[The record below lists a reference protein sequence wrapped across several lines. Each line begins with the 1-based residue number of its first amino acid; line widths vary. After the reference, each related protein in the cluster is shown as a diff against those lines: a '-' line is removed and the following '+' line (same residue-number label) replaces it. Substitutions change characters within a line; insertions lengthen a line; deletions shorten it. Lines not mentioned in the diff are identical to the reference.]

1 MAERRMFAKT
11 IIDSDAFL
19 DMPLTTQALY
29 FHLSMRADDD
39 GFVNNPKKIQ
49 RMVGASDDD
58 AKLLI
63 AKQFII
69 PFESGVVVIRHW
81 KIHNYIKNDRYKL
94 SVCTEEKAQLSLTSS
109 GIYEVEPG
117 RIQTGS
123 RLEPN
128 CIQTGS
134 NLDTQDRLGK
144 DRFPITPGGNPARK
158 TITKGKQNVISFQHS
173 GKHISQP

>member
-1 MAERRMFAKT
+1 MKKQLHNDKVYTVQEAA
-11 IIDSDAFL
+11 DAIGI
-19 DMPLTTQALY
+19 
-29 FHLSMRADDD
+29 S
-39 GFVNNPKKIQ
+39 
-49 RMVGASDDD
+49 AS
-58 AKLLI
+58 
-63 AKQFII
+63 QMYQ
-69 PFESGVVVIRHW
+69 VIR
-81 KIHNYIKNDRYKL
+81 IKNDRYKL